1 MLSSDPLD
9 FYWLVILRDSVHLVP
24 DYPGLPSQ
32 SDYATWNYRFSKS
45 PLLLAVNVLNHY
57 YKCYFYRRQRLSAQN
72 RERRSTG
79 VRRNLLFWLKLKC
92 DVMFWE
98 IDVKCCYV
106 KFCNFSVK
114 GQKSGPEAVHHGNTR
129 TGEKTAVQCKL
140 HNCRKSVAMFPF
152 ALSSFCFH
160 TYRVPKKLAFVAAGT
175 CPFFIPTK
183 NNNFLRHPVRK
194 LMSKWRGQKGFYNYR

>member
-1 MLSSDPLD
+1 MLNV
-9 FYWLVILRDSVHLVP
+9 VI
-24 DYPGLPSQ
+24 
-32 SDYATWNYRFSKS
+32 
-45 PLLLAVNVLNHY
+45 
-57 YKCYFYRRQRLSAQN
+57 C
-72 RERRSTG
+72 
-79 VRRNLLFWLKLKC
+79 
-92 DVMFWE
+92 E
-98 IDVKCCYV
+98 ILQ
-106 KFCNFSVK
+106 FSVK

-140 HNCRKSVAMFPF
+140 HNCRKLVAMFPF
-152 ALSSFCFH
+152 ALSSFCSH

>member
-1 MLSSDPLD
+1 MLSSDPGLQLTVNPQGLGALGARLPGTSLAI
-9 FYWLVILRDSVHLVP
+9 WLRNLELQVLKI
-24 DYPGLPSQ
+24 PS
-32 SDYATWNYRFSKS
+32 SSCCERFE
-45 PLLLAVNVLNHY
+45 PLHAL
-57 YKCYFYRRQRLSAQN
+57 FIRRQRLSAQN

-92 DVMFWE
+92 DVMFLE
-98 IDVKCCYV
+98 IDVRCCYV
-106 KFCNFSVK
+106 RFCNFSVK

-140 HNCRKSVAMFPF
+140 HNCRKSVAISPF

-175 CPFFIPTK
+175 CLFP
-183 NNNFLRHPVRK
+183 
-194 LMSKWRGQKGFYNYR
+194 QKTTIFWGTLCVS

>member
-45 PLLLAVNVLNHY
+45 PLLLAVNVLNY
-57 YKCYFYRRQRLSAQN
+57 YCMCFFPGDRDLALKTEKDEAQGWEGIFFSDWN
-72 RERRSTG
+72 WS
-79 VRRNLLFWLKLKC
+79 VMLCFWTK
-92 DVMFWE
+92 
-98 IDVKCCYV
+98 IDVKCCYM
-106 KFCNFSVK
+106 KFCNFK

-129 TGEKTAVQCKL
+129 TGEKTVVQWKL

-152 ALSSFCFH
+152 ALSSFCSH
-160 TYRVPKKLAFVAAGT
+160 TYRAPKKLAFVAAGT

-183 NNNFLRHPVRK
+183 NNNFLRHPE
-194 LMSKWRGQKGFYNYR
+194 